1 MKNIYANRM
10 AKPPHHLPNSYNGT
24 PTPPVK
30 QRRPS
35 LSEGLTPRE
44 KAKLMEEK
52 RREDMRKQ
60 RELKE
65 VSIAVR
71 MISGRWHISGKR
83 YLAKCPKILN
93 TLFHTFLALFFFFY
107 CLCLGEWQTV

>member
-35 LSEGLTPRE
+35 LSEGMTPRE

-83 YLAKCPKILN
+83 YLS
-93 TLFHTFLALFFFFY
+93 
-107 CLCLGEWQTV
+107 